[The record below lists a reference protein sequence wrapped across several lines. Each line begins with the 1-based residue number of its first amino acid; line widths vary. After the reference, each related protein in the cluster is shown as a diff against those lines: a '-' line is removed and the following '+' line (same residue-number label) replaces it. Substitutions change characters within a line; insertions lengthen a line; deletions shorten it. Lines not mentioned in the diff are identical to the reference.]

1 MTQVMSEKI
10 EQIIHSLTV
19 DIQETSLAEHQAL
32 TSFNIRDEYAKAY
45 VHIIYLKDDEGLVQ
59 ALIAQNQILD
69 VQYFK
74 QALGRLGL
82 RALSKTEI
90 SRLKTNLSE
99 NTLAPIIQLH
109 NAPAYV
115 DASLIKNP
123 HLFIATSDSS
133 WVKIEK
139 KYFKKMYGEAK
150 VMPIGVVVPPV
161 EISSESRDSAD
172 VNQAIMQF
180 TSLRIRQRLNETLDL
195 PPLPETAKRIM
206 DLRSDVNADTP
217 SLATAIE
224 LDPAMSAQVISW
236 ARSPFYGAPRDS
248 VKTVEDSIL
257 RVLGFDLVMN
267 LALGLT
273 LGKTIKAPRNEVIGY
288 SSFWQQSVMM
298 ATLCSEL
305 SRLVKSED
313 QPSSGLAYLCGLM
326 HNFGY
331 LILAQVFPP
340 QFQTL
345 SLYMRTNQHVDATHI
360 EKHILGMSKEQISAL
375 LFRQWQLPR
384 ELVTAI
390 RYQKDSSFNGPHY
403 QYALLINLA
412 HQALR
417 RQGYGHGPVG
427 ELCPEILTKLNI
439 SAQDVEEKAEAL
451 ISKLDTMS
459 AIISALNKGG

>member
-1 MTQVMSEKI
+1 MTQVISETI
-10 EQIIHSLTV
+10 EEIIHSLTV
-19 DIQETSLAEHQAL
+19 DIQETNTSEHQAL
-32 TSFNIRDEYAKAY
+32 TSFNVRDEYAKAY
-45 VHIIYLKDDEGLVQ
+45 VHIIYLKDDDGLVQ

-74 QALGRLGL
+74 QVLGRQEL
-82 RALSKTEI
+82 RALSKTEV

-109 NAPAYV
+109 DAPAYV
-115 DASLIKNP
+115 DSSLIKNP

-133 WVKIEK
+133 WIKIEK
-139 KYFKKMYGEAK
+139 KCFKKMYGEAK
-150 VMPIGVVVPPV
+150 VMPIGVLVPPS
-161 EISSESRDSAD
+161 EKSNESRDSAD

-180 TSLRIRQRLNETLDL
+180 TSLRIKQRLSETLDL

-217 SLATAIE
+217 SLSTAIE

-236 ARSPFYGAPRDS
+236 ARSPFYGAPKDS
-248 VKTVEDSIL
+248 IKTVEDAIL

-267 LALGLT
+267 LALGLA

-288 SSFWQQSVMM
+288 NSFWQQSVMM

-305 SRLVKSED
+305 SRLVNIED
-313 QPSSGLAYLCGLM
+313 KPSPGLAYLCGLM

-340 QFQTL
+340 QFQAL

-360 EKHILGMSKEQISAL
+360 EKHILGMSKEQISSL
-375 LFRQWQLPR
+375 IFKQWQLPD
-384 ELVTAI
+384 ELVVAI
-390 RYQKDSSFNGPHY
+390 RQQKKPYFDGEHC
-403 QYALLINLA
+403 QYSLLINLA

-427 ELCPEILTKLNI
+427 ELCPEILAKLNV
-439 SAQDVEEKAEAL
+439 SAQEVEDKASSL

-459 AIISALNKGG
+459 AIISALNRGG